1 MLGRFSLSLTFALV
15 IGLSVT
21 GRLSGETFATNKIPA
36 AQTIVASIETGLSG
50 RTGRLKTAASQTLSD
65 QDLQRIGQQAYV
77 WGWPLVYVHNCRQA
91 LNKVTAPGRSGGMPV
106 APANQLCMLTDYISP
121 SVSVVP
127 CPNQDVIYGFGA
139 LDLAEEPVVLQ
150 VPDFGDR
157 FWIFQL
163 GDQRTDSFAKVGKMY
178 GTKPGHYLIVGP
190 DWNGTRPEGIVD
202 VFRSPT
208 RIGYVLPRVF
218 IDDSTTDRESVQPVI
233 NQIMMYPLSR
243 HRGEW
248 KTYDWSNTR
257 WLPRMAPSSRGRGRW
272 VVPEKFFDVLPEVL
286 DNVAPLPG
294 EELLYAEIRRVL
306 ALAETDERVRNQLVE
321 IAVAAEAQVMS
332 PLFEFRNFGSSL
344 PHYWSTINN
353 GGAFGTDYLTR
364 SAVARSNVFVNRAQE
379 TKYFYQDFDSRGERL
394 DGSKQYQVTFAAG
407 RLPPAKGFWSLT
419 LYNDQHNFHPNELG
433 RYSLG
438 TKSRQMRLNA
448 DGSLTIYVQRE
459 PPREA
464 LQQNWLPAPD
474 GQFSLYLRAYWPE
487 QAVIDGTWTPP
498 AVEALR
504 NLAEVSE

>member
-1 MLGRFSLSLTFALV
+1 MLVRFSLWFTLAFF
-15 IGLSVT
+15 IGNSVT
-21 GRLSGETFATNKIPA
+21 GKSFGETLASNAIPSA
-36 AQTIVASIETGLSG
+36 RTIVASIETGRSV
-50 RTGRLKTAASQTLSD
+50 RMDRATPVEPNALSD
-65 QDLQRIGQQAYV
+65 QEVQRIGQQAYV

-139 LDLAEEPVVLQ
+139 LDLADEPVVLQ
-150 VPDFGDR
+150 VPNFGDR

-163 GDQRTDSFAKVGKMY
+163 GDQRTDSFAQVGKMY

-218 IDDSTTDRESVQPVI
+218 IDDTAADRESVQPVI
-233 NQIMMYPLSR
+233 NQIVMYPLSR

-248 KTYDWSNTR
+248 KTYDWSSTR
-257 WLPRMAPSSRGRGRW
+257 WLPRLASSSRGRGRW

-286 DNVAPLPG
+286 ENVAPLPG
-294 EELLYAEIRRVL
+294 EESFYAEIRRVL
-306 ALAETDERVRNQLVE
+306 ALAERDERVRNQLIE
-321 IAVAAEAQVMS
+321 IAIAAEAQVMS
-332 PLFEFRNFGSSL
+332 PLFEFRNFGESL
-344 PHYWSTINN
+344 PHYWSTISN

-379 TKYFYQDFDSRGERL
+379 TKYFYQDFDAQGERL

-438 TKSRQMRLNA
+438 TKSRQMRFNP

-459 PPREA
+459 PPREE
-464 LQQNWLPAPD
+464 LRQNWLPAPD

-487 QAVIDGTWTPP
+487 VSVIDGSWTPP
-498 AVEALR
+498 AVAMVR